1 MLKEVVEAVRELQKK
16 HEMKVYSHA
25 YRFNNI
31 VDLYKGGMNVYVIPE
46 GKHYKCDSTQIY
58 SFVESKLLFHKGY
71 IKDYK
76 KGKLGMSYKEFSS
89 KQDIVLAE
97 KFHWKNNLEKTS
109 EDYLYFLVH
118 GESIK
123 IGRTKDP
130 ISRGRQIATSLS
142 GQFSLYVVPN
152 KGFLEKTMH
161 NCFAEF
167 RKGGEW
173 FSYEERIINFA
184 RMINAE
190 FIHCKQFTRR

>member
-1 MLKEVVEAVRELQKK
+1 MLKEVVEIVRKLQKNN
-16 HEMKVYSHA
+16 EMKIYSHA

-46 GKHYKCDSTQIY
+46 SKHYKCQPSEIF
-58 SFVESKLLFHKGY
+58 SLVESKLLFHKGY
-71 IKDYK
+71 VKEHK
-76 KGKLGMSYKEFSS
+76 KGKLGISYKEFTS
-89 KQDIVLAE
+89 KQDVILPE
-97 KFHWKNNLEKTS
+97 KYHWKNNLEKTS

-130 ISRGRQIATSLS
+130 INRGRQIATSLS

-152 KGFLEKTMH
+152 KGFLEQTMH
-161 NCFAEF
+161 NCFAEY

-173 FSYEERIINFA
+173 FSYSDRIINFA
-184 RMINAE
+184 KMVNAQ
-190 FIHCKQFTRR
+190 FIHCKDFTRR